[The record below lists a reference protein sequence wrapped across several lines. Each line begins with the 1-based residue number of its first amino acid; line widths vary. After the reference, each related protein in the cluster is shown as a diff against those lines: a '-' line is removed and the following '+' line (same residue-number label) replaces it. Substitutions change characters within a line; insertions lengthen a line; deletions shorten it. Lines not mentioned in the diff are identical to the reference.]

1 MTTEEMTLA
10 EMKAAYEKAQAELA
24 QERESIE
31 NLQKELESVKSTKY
45 QSRYKGGKP
54 KKLTFE
60 MPDDFED
67 LTDDE
72 EPREEEDGEA
82 PDPVTQHLN
91 KMDARMTKHYSR
103 LMKLMTKLPGAPT
116 LVETE
121 PTDGYAASPF
131 CEAITR
137 VTVPH
142 TLRLPTWTTLYD
154 GTSDPYRHVN
164 FYKQR
169 MWQIG
174 IPYDLVEPVMCKS
187 FGGTLDG
194 AALEWLMNVPPGSIS
209 CLSDLI
215 NAFYQQFAS
224 SRQLEKT
231 AIEAFKRGLIPNSEL
246 YREITKYPCAT
257 FEEVRSRATAQ
268 MQIEDDEVIRT
279 TSQRS
284 TGGSSDIRSYTQR
297 NNNWRHQPY
306 NRQNKVESVNQ
317 YDNTNNVY
325 RNERVEHPNI
335 SDYGFNVD
343 IGGVVNALQNV
354 GGTVRWPRK
363 SDGPDSMKDMSKWCD
378 FHRDNG
384 HTTEECIS
392 LKKEVAYLLKRGHL
406 KELLSDK
413 GKETFT
419 KENTTQPSPATSSDR
434 PDPPAFNKVVNVISG
449 GSDICG
455 LTSSAAKKI
464 NRGDSGA
471 VEEGQTEDE
480 IALHKSLTA
489 MAITF
494 DDSDSVDTQ
503 REHHDGLVISLPIGN
518 ALIKRILIDNGGSVN
533 VLFLE
538 ALHEMGLEE
547 KNIVRRSTVLVG
559 FSGESLRTVGEISLP
574 TYAEGV
580 NIMTKFN
587 VVDCPAA
594 YNVILGQPWI
604 HKMKAVPSTYHQSIK
619 FPTKWGVMEI
629 KGQQRDAKKCYE
641 TSLKPS
647 KSSI

>member
-1 MTTEEMTLA
+1 MTTGEMTIA

-24 QERESIE
+24 QERASNET
-31 NLQKELESVKSTKY
+31 LQKELESVKSNKH

-67 LTDDE
+67 MTDE
-72 EPREEEDGEA
+72 EETREEEDGEA
-82 PDPVTQHLN
+82 PDPVTQRLN

-103 LMKLMTKLPGAPT
+103 LMKLMTKFPGAPT
-116 LVETE
+116 PVETE

-131 CEAITR
+131 CEAIAR

-194 AALEWLMNVPPGSIS
+194 AALEWLTNVPPGSIS
-209 CLSDLI
+209 CLSELI

-224 SRQLEKT
+224 SRQLEKQTSDLYRT

-268 MQIEDDEVIRT
+268 MRIEDDEVIRT
-279 TSQRS
+279 ASQRS
-284 TGGSSDIRSYTQR
+284 TGGSSDRRS
-297 NNNWRHQPY
+297 
-306 NRQNKVESVNQ
+306 
-317 YDNTNNVY
+317 
-325 RNERVEHPNI
+325 NERVEHPNI

-363 SDGPDSMKDMSKWCD
+363 SDRPDSMKNMSKWCY

-413 GKETFT
+413 GKETFS
-419 KENTTQPSPATSSDR
+419 KEQTTLPGPTISSER
-434 PDPPAFNKVVNVISG
+434 PDPPPFNKVVNVISG

-455 LTSSAAKKI
+455 LTSFAAKKI
-464 NRGDSGA
+464 NRGESETM
-471 VEEGQTEDE
+471 EEGQTEDE
-480 IALHKSLTA
+480 VALHKSLTA

-518 ALIKRILIDNGGSVN
+518 ALIKRILVDNGSSAN

-538 ALHEMGLEE
+538 ALQEMGLEE

-559 FSGESLRTVGEISLP
+559 FSGEALRTVGEILLP

-580 NIMTKFN
+580 NMMTKFN
-587 VVDCPAA
+587 VVDCPSA
-594 YNVILGQPWI
+594 YNVILGRPWI

-641 TSLKPS
+641 TALKPS

>member
-1 MTTEEMTLA
+1 MTTGEMTIA

-24 QERESIE
+24 QERASNET
-31 NLQKELESVKSTKY
+31 LQKELESVKSNKH

-67 LTDDE
+67 VTDDE
-72 EPREEEDGEA
+72 EETREEEDGEA
-82 PDPVTQHLN
+82 PDPVTQRLN

-103 LMKLMTKLPGAPT
+103 LMKLMTRFPGAPT

-131 CEAITR
+131 CEAIAR

-174 IPYDLVEPVMCKS
+174 IPHDLVEPVMCKS

-194 AALEWLMNVPPGSIS
+194 AALEWLTKVLPRSIS

-224 SRQLEKT
+224 SRQLEKQTSDLYRLVQGPTESVRDYFNRFNCEKIGIKNCDVRT

-268 MQIEDDEVIRT
+268 MRIEDDEVIRT
-279 TSQRS
+279 ASQRS
-284 TGGSSDIRSYTQR
+284 TGGSSDRRSYTPR

-306 NRQNKVESVNQ
+306 VRQNQVQSVNQ
-317 YDNTNNVY
+317 YYDTNNVY

-363 SDGPDSMKDMSKWCD
+363 NNRPDSMKDMSKWCD

-413 GKETFT
+413 GKETFS
-419 KENTTQPSPATSSDR
+419 KEKTTLPVLGYDTY
-434 PDPPAFNKVVNVISG
+434 
-449 GSDICG
+449 DI
-455 LTSSAAKKI
+455 T
-464 NRGDSGA
+464 
-471 VEEGQTEDE
+471 
-480 IALHKSLTA
+480 
-489 MAITF
+489 
-494 DDSDSVDTQ
+494 
-503 REHHDGLVISLPIGN
+503 
-518 ALIKRILIDNGGSVN
+518 
-533 VLFLE
+533 
-538 ALHEMGLEE
+538 
-547 KNIVRRSTVLVG
+547 
-559 FSGESLRTVGEISLP
+559 
-574 TYAEGV
+574 
-580 NIMTKFN
+580 
-587 VVDCPAA
+587 
-594 YNVILGQPWI
+594 
-604 HKMKAVPSTYHQSIK
+604 
-619 FPTKWGVMEI
+619 
-629 KGQQRDAKKCYE
+629 
-641 TSLKPS
+641 
-647 KSSI
+647 

>member
-1 MTTEEMTLA
+1 MTLA

-24 QERESIE
+24 QERASIE
-31 NLQKELESVKSTKY
+31 NLHKELESVKSTKY
-45 QSRYKGGKP
+45 QSRYKPGAKP
-54 KKLTFE
+54 KKLIFE
-60 MPDDFED
+60 MTDDSED
-67 LTDDE
+67 LSDGE
-72 EPREEEDGEA
+72 EPHEEEDEA
-82 PDPVTQHLN
+82 TPDPVTKRLN
-91 KMDARMTKHYSR
+91 KMENHMKKRCSLM
-103 LMKLMTKLPGAPT
+103 MKLMTKLPGAPT
-116 LVETE
+116 PVETE

-131 CEAITR
+131 CEAIAR

-142 TLRLPTWTTLYD
+142 QLRLPTWTTLYD

-194 AALEWLMNVPPGSIS
+194 AALEWLMNITPGSIF

-224 SRQLEKT
+224 SRQLEKQTSDLYRT
-231 AIEAFKRGLIPNSEL
+231 AIEAFKRDLVPNSEL
-246 YREITKYPCAT
+246 YRELTKYPCAT

-268 MQIEDDEVIRT
+268 MRIEDDEITRMV
-279 TSQRS
+279 SQRPAGAAA
-284 TGGSSDIRSYTQR
+284 TGGRTPQGTTAGD
-297 NNNWRHQPY
+297 
-306 NRQNKVESVNQ
+306 
-317 YDNTNNVY
+317 TNHTTARV
-325 RNERVEHPNI
+325 RNERVVYPPI
-335 SDYGFNVD
+335 SEYGFNVD
-343 IGGVVNALQNV
+343 IGGVVNALQSL
-354 GGTVRWPRK
+354 GGTIRWPKK
-363 SDGPDSMKDMSKWCD
+363 SDRPDSTKDMSRWCD

-406 KELLSDK
+406 KDLLSDK
-413 GKETFT
+413 GKETYN
-419 KENTTQPSPATSSDR
+419 KDSSSQPNPAPSGDR
-434 PDPPAFNKVVNVISG
+434 PAPPTFEKVVNVISG

-464 NRGDSGA
+464 NRGESEA
-471 VEEGQTEDE
+471 VKEGQTEDE
-480 IALHKSLTA
+480 VALDKSLAA
-489 MAITF
+489 MIITF
-494 DDSDSVDTQ
+494 DDSDSTDTIQ
-503 REHHDGLVISLPIGN
+503 EHHDGLVISLPIGN
-518 ALIKRILIDNGGSVN
+518 ALIKRILIDNGSSAN

-538 ALHEMGLEE
+538 ALQEMGLDE
-547 KNIVRRSTVLVG
+547 KSIIRRSTVLVG

-580 NIMTKFN
+580 NVMTKFN
-587 VVDCPAA
+587 VVDCPSA

-641 TSLKPS
+641 TALKPS
-647 KSSI
+647 